1 MISAVPRN
9 RRTAG
14 AMSEDGSVARS
25 HFPRRQLSDEVA
37 SYVRELIVSGR
48 LRSGQFVR
56 QEQIAEELDLSATPV
71 REGLLALMGE
81 GFVEL
86 KPRRGFVVAP
96 LSAADVRDLFTAQ
109 ELLAG
114 ELVYRAAGRI
124 DNDGLRALRQVHE
137 ENRRAVAA
145 GDSRAIEDLNHDF
158 HQRIFLIAG
167 APRLEWMLSI
177 ATRFTPT
184 RFLTTNPKWNRAS
197 TRDHAEILRALGDH
211 DGERARAAMMRHM
224 ENAGELVATHFE
236 AAQGGASAGAGA
248 VSERRR
254 AHA

>member
-114 ELVYRAAGRI
+114 ELAYRAAGRI
-124 DNDGLRALRQVHE
+124 DNDGLRALRRVHE
-137 ENRRAVAA
+137 ENRKAVAA
-145 GDSRAIEDLNHDF
+145 GDSPAIEDLNHDF

-197 TRDHAEILRALGDH
+197 TRDHTEILKALGDH
-211 DGERARAAMMRHM
+211 DGDRARAAMMRHM
-224 ENAGELVATHFE
+224 ENAGELVATYFE
-236 AAQGGASAGAGA
+236 AAQGGEGA
-248 VSERRR
+248 VSGRRR
-254 AHA
+254 AHG